1 MDLLDLII
9 AVVAIS
15 AAVGGFRLGFL
26 ARAVSW
32 LGLAVGLVVAA
43 RLLPTIVNAF
53 RNADP
58 TGKLL
63 VAALV
68 LLGGSF
74 LGQAA
79 GLVLGSRIHGILP
92 LGPLRTVDD
101 GVGAAVGLLGVLV
114 AVWLLLPSMASV
126 PGWPAVQARNSSIA
140 RWVDRNFPAPPNT
153 LAALRRLVGDQ
164 SFPQV
169 FNALAPSINTGPP
182 PADSG
187 LTGSEQLLVAAS
199 TVKVEG
205 EACRR
210 IQEGSGWTIGPD
222 YVLTNAHVVAGERRT
237 EVLMPSGRVLP
248 GVVVGF
254 DASRDLALIDVASLG
269 ETALPLYSGAATA
282 AKQESLVGTQG
293 AVFGHPGGQDQLAIT
308 PFLVRQFVSALG
320 RDLYDQHDTKRDV
333 FVLASDLAPGDS
345 GGAVVDQTGTVI
357 GMAFAI
363 APDRPGTS
371 YALSYTEVRAFLAGT
386 RTGTTQGNTPGAPP
400 VVAVSTGPCLN
411 D

>member
-1 MDLLDLII
+1 MDFLDLII
-9 AVVAIS
+9 IGVAVS

-32 LGLAVGLVVAA
+32 LGLAAGLVIAA
-43 RLLPTIVNAF
+43 RLLPSIINAF
-53 RNADP
+53 QNADP

-74 LGQAA
+74 LGQAV
-79 GLVLGSRIHGILP
+79 GLLLGARIHGVVP
-92 LGPLRTVDD
+92 LGPLRRIDD
-101 GVGAAVGLLGVLV
+101 GVGAAFGLLGVLV

-126 PGWPAVQARNSSIA
+126 PGWPARQARHSAVA

-153 LAALRRLVGDQ
+153 LEALRRLVGDN

-169 FNALAPSINTGPP
+169 FNSLAPSIDTGPP
-182 PADSG
+182 PTT
-187 LTGSEQLLVAAS
+187 TGMTPTQELLVAAS

-210 IQEGSGWTIGPD
+210 IQEGSGWTVGPG

-237 EVLMPSGRVLP
+237 EVQLPAGKVLP
-248 GVVVGF
+248 GVVVSF
-254 DASRDLALIDVASLG
+254 DAGRDLALVNVPGLT
-269 ETALPLYSGAATA
+269 ETQLPLYNGPATVTAQAAV
-282 AKQESLVGTQG
+282 VGHQG
-293 AVFGHPGGQDQLAIT
+293 AVFGHPGGQAQLAIT
-308 PFLVRQFVSALG
+308 PFLVRQYVSALG
-320 RDLYDQHDTKRDV
+320 RDLYDQRDTKRDV
-333 FVLASDLAPGDS
+333 FVLASNLAPGDS
-345 GGAVVDQTGTVI
+345 GGAVVDKSGTVI
-357 GMAFAI
+357 AMAFAI

-371 YALSYTEVRAFLAGT
+371 YALSYAEVRAFLTASRSGTIPGDAAGANPIV
-386 RTGTTQGNTPGAPP
+386 G
-400 VVAVSTGPCLN
+400 VSTGPCLS